1 MTKKEKVIALK
12 EKRYSYRTISEML
25 DMPIGTVKSIWS
37 RKLADENLTSACK
50 NCRRPVTSTKGRKRK
65 QFCDDKC
72 RMEWWNSHRYLVKAK
87 TIYRFT
93 CKHCGIK
100 FTSRTHKKRKYCSHR
115 CYLEGRYG
123 SAK

>member
-93 CKHCGIK
+93 FVNTAELSLHQEH
-100 FTSRTHKKRKYCSHR
+100 TRN
-115 CYLEGRYG
+115 G
-123 SAK
+123 STVPIGAT